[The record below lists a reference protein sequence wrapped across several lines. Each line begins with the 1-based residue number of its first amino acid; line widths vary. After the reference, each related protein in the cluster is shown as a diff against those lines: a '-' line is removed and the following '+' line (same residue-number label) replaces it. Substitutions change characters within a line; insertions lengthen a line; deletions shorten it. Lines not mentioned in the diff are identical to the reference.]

1 MALLIALHAPL
12 SQLLNPPP
20 PPPST
25 PCTSSGNPCVV
36 SCDGGAS
43 HYFLSGFNS
52 AVPSSGYYKIGT
64 GADTYD
70 LFMGC
75 GVLSAATCADT
86 PVSDPVGMAV
96 WSGEPPTYPHGG
108 CGVMGSLATQKCS
121 LAPETGG
128 LMCYYTGGD
137 DGRDVTFNYRCHD
150 AYGVPQVTQGEHIT
164 KYTIDMAGP
173 GGCARVAGLSIGSL
187 TLILS
192 GVAIFVYIA
201 GGIFYNHRY
210 REMPVVRAAR
220 PRSPARTRFARA
232 HPPGGAALRSQGVEA
247 IPLWSYWK
255 QLPGLVYDGCKFS
268 YEQSKEAYEKWN
280 NRHVEGAEV
289 KQGLKA
295 AEEEGAATATQYE
308 AHTQEQAERLA
319 TEPPPAGGSASG
331 SARNSAA

>member
-52 AVPSSGYYKIGT
+52 AMPSSGYYKIGT

-192 GVAIFVYIA
+192 GVAAFVYIA
-201 GGIFYNHRY
+201 AGIFYNHRY
-210 REMPVVRAAR
+210 REVP
-220 PRSPARTRFARA
+220 
-232 HPPGGAALRSQGVEA
+232 LGVGA
-247 IPLWSYWK
+247 IPQWAYWK
-255 QLPGLVYDGCKFS
+255 QLPGLVRDGCKFS
-268 YEQSKEAYEKWN
+268 YAEASYLYGRWSGRN
-280 NRHVEGAEV
+280 VGGAHSPL

-295 AEEEGAATATQYE
+295 ADADAEGSGGYYAAADE
-308 AHTQEQAERLA
+308 AA
-319 TEPPPAGGSASG
+319 PPPKKPTTSTFAPPPEPAEEARAGFREKVGADDY
-331 SARNSAA
+331 ADAQALT